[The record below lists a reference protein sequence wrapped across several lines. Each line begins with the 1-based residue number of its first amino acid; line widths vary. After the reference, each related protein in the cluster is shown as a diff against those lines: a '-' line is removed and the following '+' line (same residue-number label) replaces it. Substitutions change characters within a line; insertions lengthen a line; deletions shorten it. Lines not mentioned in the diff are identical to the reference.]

1 MHVVTGGGGFIGSH
15 IARAL
20 VRQGQG
26 VRIFDNGM
34 NGDSGRVT
42 DVLDDVEWIAGDLRD
57 REALQRAFQGVEVV
71 FHQAALA
78 SVPRSIAEPILAHDI
93 NLTGTLNVLDA
104 AHHAGVRRVVYASSS
119 AVYGV
124 LPGSPKSE
132 TMPVEPLSPYAL
144 HKLAGEHYCRIWH
157 QLHGL
162 ETVSLRYFN
171 VYGPA
176 QDPQSEYAA
185 VIPKFISTV
194 LNGGTPTIFGDGEQ
208 SRDFIYI
215 EDVVNANLHAAMQ
228 PEAVGHVFN
237 VGTGGS
243 STLNQLVAELARI
256 TGHEIHPNYADARPG
271 DIRESMADI
280 SLLKTVL
287 DYQPTVPFGTGL
299 EQTVSAFATSSTTG
313 S

>member
-1 MHVVTGGGGFIGSH
+1 MYVVTGGGGFIGSH
-15 IARAL
+15 IARTL
-20 VRQGQG
+20 VRQGQR

-34 NGDSGRVT
+34 NSGPQRLT
-42 DVLDDVEWIAGDLRD
+42 DVLSDIEWIAGDLRD
-57 REALQRAFQGVEVV
+57 SEALQRAFEGVEVV
-71 FHQAALA
+71 FHQAAVA
-78 SVPRSIAEPILAHDI
+78 SVPRSIAEPTLAHAI

-104 AHHAGVRRVVYASSS
+104 ACRAGVRRVVYASSS

-132 TMPVEPLSPYAL
+132 AMPVEPLSPYAAQ
-144 HKLAGEHYCRIWH
+144 KLAGEHYCRIWQ

-185 VIPKFISTV
+185 VIPKFITTM
-194 LNGGTPTIFGDGEQ
+194 LKGDTPTVFGDGEQ

-215 EDVVNANLHAAMQ
+215 EDVVNANLHAAKQ

-243 STLNQLVAELARI
+243 TTLNQLLAELTRI
-256 TGHEIHPNYADARPG
+256 TGREIHPNYRDARPG
-271 DIRESMADI
+271 DVRESLADI
-280 SLLKTVL
+280 SHLKAVL
-287 DYQPTVPFGTGL
+287 GYHPTVPLGTGL
-299 EQTVSAFATSSTTG
+299 ERTVAAFATSDLKR
-313 S
+313 

>member
-1 MHVVTGGGGFIGSH
+1 MYVVTGGGGFIGSH

-20 VRQGQG
+20 VRQGQR

-34 NGDSGRVT
+34 TSGPQRLT
-42 DVLDDVEWIAGDLRD
+42 DVLADIEWIADDLRD
-57 REALQRAFQGVEVV
+57 SEALQRAFAGVEVV
-71 FHQAALA
+71 FHQAAVA
-78 SVPRSIAEPILAHDI
+78 SVPRSIAEPTLAHAI

-104 AHHAGVRRVVYASSS
+104 ACRAGVRRVVYASSS

-132 TMPVEPLSPYAL
+132 AMPVEPLSPYAAQ
-144 HKLAGEHYCRIWH
+144 KLAGEHYCRIWQ

-171 VYGPA
+171 VYGPG

-185 VIPKFISTV
+185 VIPKFITTV
-194 LNGGTPTIFGDGEQ
+194 LRGDTPTVFGDGEQ

-215 EDVVNANLHAAMQ
+215 EDIVNANLRAAMQ
-228 PEAVGHVFN
+228 SEAVGHVFN

-243 STLNQLVAELARI
+243 STLNQLLAELARI
-256 TGHEIHPNYADARPG
+256 TGREIHPNYTDARPG
-271 DIRESMADI
+271 DVRESLADI
-280 SLLKTVL
+280 SLLKAIL
-287 DYQPTVPFGTGL
+287 GYQPTVPFGTGL
-299 EQTVSAFATSSTTG
+299 ERTVAAFATSDPT
-313 S
+313 

>member
-1 MHVVTGGGGFIGSH
+1 MYVVTGGGGFIGSH

-20 VRQGQG
+20 VRQGQR

-34 NGDSGRVT
+34 TGGPQRLA
-42 DVLDDVEWIAGDLRD
+42 DVLADIEWIADDLRD
-57 REALQRAFQGVEVV
+57 SEALQRAFAGVEVV
-71 FHQAALA
+71 FHQAAVA
-78 SVPRSIAEPILAHDI
+78 SVPRSIAEPTLAHAI

-104 AHHAGVRRVVYASSS
+104 ACRAGVRRVVYASSS

-132 TMPVEPLSPYAL
+132 AMPVEPLSPYAAQ
-144 HKLAGEHYCRIWH
+144 KLAGEHYCRIWQ

-171 VYGPA
+171 VYGPG

-185 VIPKFISTV
+185 VIPKFITTV
-194 LNGGTPTIFGDGEQ
+194 LRGDTPTVFGDGEQ

-215 EDVVNANLHAAMQ
+215 EDIVNANLRAAMQ
-228 PEAVGHVFN
+228 SEAVGHVFN

-243 STLNQLVAELARI
+243 STLNQLLAELARI
-256 TGHEIHPNYADARPG
+256 TGREIHPNYTDARPG
-271 DIRESMADI
+271 DVRESLADI
-280 SLLKTVL
+280 SLLKAIL
-287 DYQPTVPFGTGL
+287 GYQPTVPFGTGL
-299 EQTVSAFATSSTTG
+299 ERTVAAFATSDPT
-313 S
+313 

>member
-1 MHVVTGGGGFIGSH
+1 MYVVTGGGGFIGSH

-20 VRQGQG
+20 VRQGQR

-34 NGDSGRVT
+34 TGGPQRLA
-42 DVLDDVEWIAGDLRD
+42 DVLADIEWIAGDLRD
-57 REALQRAFQGVEVV
+57 SEALQRAFAGVEVV
-71 FHQAALA
+71 FHQAAVA
-78 SVPRSIAEPILAHDI
+78 SVPRSIAEPTLAHAI

-104 AHHAGVRRVVYASSS
+104 ACRAGVRRVVYASSS

-132 TMPVEPLSPYAL
+132 AMPVEPLSPYAAQ
-144 HKLAGEHYCRIWH
+144 KLAGEHYCRIWQ

-171 VYGPA
+171 VYGPG

-185 VIPKFISTV
+185 VIPKFITTV
-194 LNGGTPTIFGDGEQ
+194 LRGDTPTVFGDGEQ

-215 EDVVNANLHAAMQ
+215 EDIVNANLRAAMQ
-228 PEAVGHVFN
+228 SEAVGHVFN

-243 STLNQLVAELARI
+243 STLNQLLAELARI
-256 TGHEIHPNYADARPG
+256 TGREIHPNYTDARPG
-271 DIRESMADI
+271 DVRESLADI
-280 SLLKTVL
+280 SLLKAIL
-287 DYQPTVPFGTGL
+287 GYQPTVPFGTGL
-299 EQTVSAFATSSTTG
+299 ERTVAAFATSDPT
-313 S
+313 

>member
-1 MHVVTGGGGFIGSH
+1 MYVVTGGGGFIGSH

-20 VRQGQG
+20 VRHGQR

-34 NGDSGRVT
+34 TGGPQRLA
-42 DVLDDVEWIAGDLRD
+42 DVLADIEWIAGDLRD
-57 REALQRAFQGVEVV
+57 SEALQRAFAGVEVV
-71 FHQAALA
+71 FHQAAVA
-78 SVPRSIAEPILAHDI
+78 SVPRSIAEPTLAHAI

-104 AHHAGVRRVVYASSS
+104 ACRAGVRRVVYASSS

-132 TMPVEPLSPYAL
+132 AMPVEPLSPYAAQ
-144 HKLAGEHYCRIWH
+144 KLAGEHYCRIWQ

-171 VYGPA
+171 VYGPG

-185 VIPKFISTV
+185 VIPKFITTV
-194 LNGGTPTIFGDGEQ
+194 LRGDTPTVFGDGEQ

-215 EDVVNANLHAAMQ
+215 EDIVNANLRAAMQ

-243 STLNQLVAELARI
+243 STLNQLLAELARI
-256 TGHEIHPNYADARPG
+256 TGREIHPNYTDARPG
-271 DIRESMADI
+271 DVRESLADI
-280 SLLKTVL
+280 SLLKSIL
-287 DYQPTVPFGTGL
+287 GYQPTVPFGTGL
-299 EQTVSAFATSSTTG
+299 ERTVAAFATSDPT
-313 S
+313 

>member
-1 MHVVTGGGGFIGSH
+1 MYVVTGGGGFIGSH
-15 IARAL
+15 IAQAL
-20 VRQGQG
+20 VRQGQR

-34 NGDSGRVT
+34 TGDPQRLA
-42 DVLDDVEWIAGDLRD
+42 DVLADIEWIAGDLRD
-57 REALQRAFQGVEVV
+57 SEALQRAFEGVEVV
-71 FHQAALA
+71 FHQAAVA
-78 SVPRSIAEPILAHDI
+78 SVPRSIAEPTLAHAI

-104 AHHAGVRRVVYASSS
+104 ACRAGVRRIVYASSS

-132 TMPVEPLSPYAL
+132 AMPVEPLSPYAAQ
-144 HKLAGEHYCRIWH
+144 KLAGEHYCRIWQ

-171 VYGPA
+171 VYGPG

-185 VIPKFISTV
+185 VIPKFITTV
-194 LNGGTPTIFGDGEQ
+194 LRGDMPTVFGDGEQ

-228 PEAVGHVFN
+228 PDAVGHVFN

-243 STLNQLVAELARI
+243 STLNQLLAELARI
-256 TGHEIHPNYADARPG
+256 TGREIHPNYADSRPG
-271 DIRESMADI
+271 DVRESLADI
-280 SLLKTVL
+280 SLLKAVL
-287 DYQPTVPFGTGL
+287 GYQPTVPFGTGL
-299 EQTVSAFATSSTTG
+299 ERTVAAFATSDPKR
-313 S
+313 

>member
-1 MHVVTGGGGFIGSH
+1 MYVVTGGGGFIGSH

-20 VRQGQG
+20 VRQGQR

-34 NGDSGRVT
+34 TGGPQRLT
-42 DVLDDVEWIAGDLRD
+42 DVLADIEWIAGDLRD
-57 REALQRAFQGVEVV
+57 SEALQRAFAGVEVV
-71 FHQAALA
+71 FHQAAVA
-78 SVPRSIAEPILAHDI
+78 SVPRSIAEPTLAHAI
-93 NLTGTLNVLDA
+93 NLTGTLNVLETA
-104 AHHAGVRRVVYASSS
+104 CRAGARRVVYASSS

-132 TMPVEPLSPYAL
+132 AMPVEPLSPYAAQ
-144 HKLAGEHYCRIWH
+144 KLAGEHYCRIWQ

-171 VYGPA
+171 VYGPG

-185 VIPKFISTV
+185 VIPKFITAV
-194 LNGGTPTIFGDGEQ
+194 LRGDTPTVFGDGEQ

-215 EDVVNANLHAAMQ
+215 EDIVNANLRAAMQ

-243 STLNQLVAELARI
+243 STLNQLLAELARI
-256 TGHEIHPNYADARPG
+256 TGREIHPNYTDSRPG
-271 DIRESMADI
+271 DVRESLADI
-280 SLLKTVL
+280 SLLKAIL
-287 DYQPTVPFGTGL
+287 GYQPTVPFGTGL
-299 EQTVSAFATSSTTG
+299 ERTVAAFATSDPT
-313 S
+313 